1 MTQQVAAAKIGIG
14 TIALIRSLQTG
25 EEQKIKLVKSQTM
38 QHEQNG
44 LRRQQQRLDDEEQR
58 NGYIV
63 ISDASP
69 LGRALLG
76 KERGDIVTVE
86 APTGIFAWEIVE
98 IFDEPRSMP

>member
-1 MTQQVAAAKIGIG
+1 MKVGLSG
-14 TIALIRSLQTG
+14 TIALVRSIQTG
-25 EEQKIKLVKSQTM
+25 EIQKIKLVKSQTM

-44 LRRQQQRLDDEEQR
+44 LRRQQQRLDDEEQQ

-76 KERGDIVTVE
+76 RARGDIVTVE
-86 APTGIFAWEIVE
+86 APAGVFTWEIVK

>member
-1 MTQQVAAAKIGIG
+1 MTQQVAAEKIGIG
-14 TIALIRSLQTG
+14 TIVLIRSLQTG

-44 LRRQQQRLDDEEQR
+44 LRRQQQRLDDEEQQ

-76 KERGDIVTVE
+76 RERGEIVTIE
-86 APTGIFAWEIVE
+86 APAGVFSWEIIE
-98 IFDEPRSMP
+98 ILG